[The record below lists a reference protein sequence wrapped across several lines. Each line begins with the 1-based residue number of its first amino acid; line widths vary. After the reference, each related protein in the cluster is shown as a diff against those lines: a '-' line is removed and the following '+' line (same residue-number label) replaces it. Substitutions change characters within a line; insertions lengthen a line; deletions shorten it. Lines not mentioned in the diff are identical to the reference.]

1 MPYARFQT
9 YNILGGVAWATLFVW
24 GGYLFGNVPIVK
36 ANFGIVTLLIIAVSL
51 VPLAVGLL
59 RARARRG
66 AS

>member
-9 YNILGGVAWATLFVW
+9 YNVGGGVAWATVFVW
-24 GGYLFGNVPIVK
+24 GGYLFGNVPVVK

-59 RARARRG
+59 RARSRSG
-66 AS
+66 SS